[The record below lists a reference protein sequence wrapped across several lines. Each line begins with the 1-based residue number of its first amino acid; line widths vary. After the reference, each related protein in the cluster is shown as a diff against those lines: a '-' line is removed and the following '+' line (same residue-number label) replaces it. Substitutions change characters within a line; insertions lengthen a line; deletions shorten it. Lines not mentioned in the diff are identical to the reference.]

1 LLPLTTFVTF
11 VHPKSHFYMPLS
23 SLSLNNRNFKV
34 KKLLLIA
41 VMTCSLSALTV
52 NAATTHEVENFNRAS
67 ELSASAVQSK
77 NYDRAFGY
85 LETASKLG
93 NKISQFTLALLYM
106 EGLGVKEDFTQ
117 AYLWL
122 NVASEIKEKRW
133 RKVRDQIHNSLSEE
147 QIVAL
152 KPLVDEYIEKYGAKT
167 QEVSCYKRKA
177 TGTNRKLMSCTKRLT
192 PGR

>member
-1 LLPLTTFVTF
+1 MKKLFLITAISF
-11 VHPKSHFYMPLS
+11 SLS
-23 SLSLNNRNFKV
+23 S
-34 KKLLLIA
+34 
-41 VMTCSLSALTV
+41 MTA
-52 NAATTHEVENFNRAS
+52 NAATTHEVEQFNRAT
-67 ELSASAVQSK
+67 ELSSSAVQSK

-106 EGLGVKEDFTQ
+106 EGLGVKQDYTE

-122 NVASEIKEKRW
+122 NVASEVKENRW
-133 RKVRDQIHNSLSEE
+133 RKVRDQIHDSLSAE
-147 QIVAL
+147 QIAAL

-167 QEVSCYKRKA
+167 QQVSCYKRKA
-177 TGTNRKLMSCTKRLT
+177 VGTNRKLMSCTKRLT